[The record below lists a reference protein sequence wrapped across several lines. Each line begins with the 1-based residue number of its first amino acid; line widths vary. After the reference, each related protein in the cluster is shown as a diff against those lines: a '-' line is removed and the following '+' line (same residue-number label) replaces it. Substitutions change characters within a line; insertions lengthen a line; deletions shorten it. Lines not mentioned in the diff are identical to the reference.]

1 MHGPWKCLL
10 SPTLGPNEF
19 RVRPLLTRRPHP
31 TKEDEVTISQA
42 APPRVS
48 PARRPASCLRARS
61 MPANIRG
68 CTLMRRHGRASAAL
82 SVAASP
88 EFPDRRPEVRLFGPF
103 RLDVRDERL
112 WRGAEELK
120 LSRKPFAI
128 LRCLTDNPRRLATQE
143 ELVEAVWGKIAMSD
157 SLLRSHLSEVRRVL
171 GDGAIETVV
180 GRGYRF
186 LLDVEV
192 DRRPTPPR
200 RDEVPAQATSLVGR
214 SGEMDVLRQVF
225 QNVLDE
231 KRQVLF
237 VMGDPG
243 IGKTTVVDAL
253 LDRVA
258 THDTLVVRGCC
269 VEQTGAGEAY
279 LPVLTA
285 LGAACRA
292 FDGQRIVEVLRRHAP
307 TWLAQMPAFV
317 PDEELQALHARIQ
330 GVTQARML
338 RELAEALD
346 VLAAERPVVLVL
358 EDMQWSDRSTT
369 DLVST
374 LGARREPAR
383 VLVVA
388 TCRPAE
394 LVKGDGVA
402 RVIPE
407 LRAHKQATALYLEAL
422 PEAAVADY
430 LTARFPDADFPKE
443 LAGTIHRMTGGNPLF
458 VVAVVDDL
466 ESRQMIRFVD
476 GRWELDVS
484 VDEVAR
490 RRPDTV
496 RQLIDIQIDRLTP
509 SEQRILEAA
518 SLVGTQFA
526 AATVAHALQLRAEEV
541 DSVCEG
547 LADKH
552 PALRFVSSDPWPD
565 GTLQSHYAFVHALYR
580 DAALARVLSA
590 TKRVWHRRIAD
601 ALETACGGSAGVMAA
616 ELAGH
621 FEAGHA
627 VGKAVRY
634 YCEAGERT
642 MRRFGC
648 ADALGHFRRARAL
661 VASLPA
667 SEESDRTELVVLRHV
682 AAAMVAHDGAH
693 DPLLASTLERIAEL
707 AQRLGDDPV
716 IPTRSPC
723 DRQER

>member
-1 MHGPWKCLL
+1 MQRRSIAGADPSGATSRDLDDR
-10 SPTLGPNEF
+10 GADV
-19 RVRPLLTRRPHP
+19 RV
-31 TKEDEVTISQA
+31 
-42 APPRVS
+42 
-48 PARRPASCLRARS
+48 
-61 MPANIRG
+61 
-68 CTLMRRHGRASAAL
+68 
-82 SVAASP
+82 
-88 EFPDRRPEVRLFGPF
+88 FGPF

-128 LRCLTDNPRRLATQE
+128 LRYLTDNPRCLATQE
-143 ELVEAVWGKIAMSD
+143 ELVEAVWGKVAMSE
-157 SLLRSHLSEVRRVL
+157 SLLRSHVSEVRRVL
-171 GDGAIETVV
+171 GESAVETVV
-180 GRGYRF
+180 GRGYRL
-186 LLDVEV
+186 LLDVEL
-192 DRRPTPPR
+192 DWRPPTPPR
-200 RDEVPAQATSLVGR
+200 RHEAPAPTTSMVGR

-225 QNVLDE
+225 QDVLDHN
-231 KRQVLF
+231 RRVLF
-237 VMGDPG
+237 VTGDPG

-253 LDRVA
+253 LDRAA
-258 THDTLVVRGCC
+258 THGILVARGLC

-292 FDGQRIVEVLRRHAP
+292 VDGRRIIEVLRRHAP

-317 PDEELQALHARIQ
+317 PDDELQALHVRIQ
-330 GVTQARML
+330 GATQARML
-338 RELAEALD
+338 RELPEALD
-346 VLAAERPVVLVL
+346 VLAAERPVALVL

-369 DLVST
+369 DLVET

-402 RVIPE
+402 RVIAE
-407 LRAHKQATALYLEAL
+407 LGARKQATALHLEAL

-430 LTARFPDADFPKE
+430 LAGRFADAHFPKE

-458 VVAVVDDL
+458 VVAFLDDL
-466 ESRQMIRFVD
+466 ESRQMIRRVD

-509 SEQRILEAA
+509 NEQRVLEAA

-526 AATVAHALQLRAEEV
+526 AATVAHALQLGAEEV
-541 DSVCEG
+541 DSVCEQ

-552 PALRFVSSDPWPD
+552 PALRFVNSGPWPD
-565 GTLQSHYAFVHALYR
+565 ATSQSQYAFVHALYR
-580 DAALARVLSA
+580 DAALARVPSA
-590 TKRVWHRRIAD
+590 TKRVWHRRIA
-601 ALETACGGSAGVMAA
+601 AGLEAAYGESADDVAA
-616 ELAGH
+616 ELAVH
-621 FEAGHA
+621 FEEGH
-627 VGKAVRY
+627 VVSKAVRY
-634 YCEAGERT
+634 HCAAGERK

-648 ADALGHFRRARAL
+648 ADALGHFSRARTL

-667 SEESDRTELVVLRHV
+667 SEESDRTELIVLRHLG
-682 AAAMVAHDGAH
+682 AAMVALDGAP
-693 DPLLASTLERIAEL
+693 DPLLETTLARIAEL
-707 AQRLGDDPV
+707 AQRLDDDGSEAAERSRSRREPRQS
-716 IPTRSPC
+716 TR
-723 DRQER
+723 QI